1 MTLNK
6 ISIKPLLYGG
16 QKFSAVRS
24 GASSE
29 NFPEGSV
36 VSFEI
41 LFTVLTFSS
50 FWVKPKGHL
59 INSSEG
65 YGVLRASAVN
75 KFDQT
80 KGN

>member
-6 ISIKPLLYGG
+6 ISIKPLLHGG

-24 GASSE
+24 EASSE

-50 FWVKPKGHL
+50 FWVKPKGQFSNRSKGH
-59 INSSEG
+59 
-65 YGVLRASAVN
+65 GVLGVSAVN